1 MYVCLCKA
9 ITDRQVR
16 HAVTSGAVSMRE
28 LRRQLD
34 VCSGCGKC
42 GSRVRQVF
50 QQVLTETDAPAM
62 GSAFPLAP
70 LSTPA

>member
-34 VCSGCGKC
+34 VCAGCGKC

-50 QQVLTETDAPAM
+50 DQILTERNASAI
-62 GSAFPLAP
+62 GSAFPLPP
-70 LSTPA
+70 LPASA